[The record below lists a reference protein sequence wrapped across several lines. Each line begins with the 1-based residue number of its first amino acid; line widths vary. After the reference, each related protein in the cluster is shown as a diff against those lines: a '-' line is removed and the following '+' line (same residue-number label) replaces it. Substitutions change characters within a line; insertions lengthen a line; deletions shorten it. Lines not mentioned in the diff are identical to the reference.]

1 MNMIDKLKSNTN
13 KDDQVIKIAPS
24 ILSADMVKLND
35 QIKTVEQAGAHLIHI
50 DVMDGHF
57 VPNLTFGPLM
67 VEAVRR
73 ITDLPLDVHLMIEN
87 PGTYIKDYIDAG
99 ANILTIH
106 QEAST
111 HLHRD
116 IAQIKQLGAM
126 AGVSLNPSTS
136 EQTLEYVIDVLDLVL
151 VMSVNPGF
159 GGQKFIPAVL
169 KKFSWLKEQRN
180 DLLLEIDGGIDPQ
193 TAKLAVNAG
202 ANVLVA
208 GNAVFGKSD
217 VGSAVKELI
226 NSVNSL
232 TA

>member
-1 MNMIDKLKSNTN
+1 M
-13 KDDQVIKIAPS
+13 IKIAPS

-116 IAQIKQLGAM
+116 IAQIRQLGAM

-208 GNAVFGKSD
+208 GNAVFGRSD
-217 VGSAVKELI
+217 IGSAVKELI